1 MHDGPILAAGANQ
14 GGRMNRTVEEYMGM
28 PYTFEMWRAPEGGWV
43 VRVKELTGCVSQG
56 ETAEEALAMIREAM
70 EGWLEVALRRGF
82 DIPEPRPEEEYSG
95 KFVVRMPRSLH
106 RELVA
111 TADREG
117 VSLNQYINVALA
129 GAVGRRATLVPAS
142 STVRGPSHPTQ
153 AAVLHESSDD
163 YSTGPEPQ
171 AGSAPPGRPD

>member
-1 MHDGPILAAGANQ
+1 
-14 GGRMNRTVEEYMGM
+14 
-28 PYTFEMWRAPEGGWV
+28 
-43 VRVKELTGCVSQG
+43 
-56 ETAEEALAMIREAM
+56 MIQEAM
-70 EGWLEVALRRGF
+70 EGWLEAALQRGF

-95 KFVVRMPRSLH
+95 KFVVRVPRSLH

-129 GAVGRRATLVPAS
+129 ESVGRRATLAPAS
-142 STVRGPSHPTQ
+142 SAVKGQPGPAR
-153 AAVLHESSDD
+153 AAVLHESGDD

-171 AGSAPPGRPD
+171 TGSAQPGRPD